1 MLGDRRYSEVT
12 KKFLSQL
19 LDFIA
24 LPYLTN
30 RTTEVV
36 SSFAELN
43 LKRCI
48 QSMFTIYM
56 YVTAYINIIM
66 VFNKTFL
73 ILDQI
78 HTNNLSKYEL
88 FGNKVYEQLYHD
100 FSVI

>member
-1 MLGDRRYSEVT
+1 
-12 KKFLSQL
+12 
-19 LDFIA
+19 
-24 LPYLTN
+24 
-30 RTTEVV
+30 
-36 SSFAELN
+36 
-43 LKRCI
+43 
-48 QSMFTIYM
+48 MFTIYM